1 MTTRPNPTDGPQG
14 HKEALSDTRSMLRLK
29 ALRLRRPVASSQQL
43 LKVKQQILQRIIERL
58 S

>member
-1 MTTRPNPTDGPQG
+1 MTMRPKNE
-14 HKEALSDTRSMLRLK
+14 KEALSDTRSMLRLR
-29 ALRLRRPVASSQQL
+29 ALRLRRAANSVSSQRL

>member
-1 MTTRPNPTDGPQG
+1 MTMRPKNE
-14 HKEALSDTRSMLRLK
+14 KEALSDTRSMLRLR
-29 ALRLRRPVASSQQL
+29 ALRLRRPAASSQRL

>member
-1 MTTRPNPTDGPQG
+1 MTTRPTQAEG

-29 ALRLRRPVASSQQL
+29 ALRLRRPVASSQRL
-43 LKVKQQILQRIIERL
+43 LKVKQQILQKIVERL

>member
-1 MTTRPNPTDGPQG
+1 MTMRPKNEKD
-14 HKEALSDTRSMLRLK
+14 ALSDTRSMLRLR
-29 ALRLRRPVASSQQL
+29 ALRLRRPVASSQRL

>member
-1 MTTRPNPTDGPQG
+1 MTMRPKNE
-14 HKEALSDTRSMLRLK
+14 KEALSDTRSMLRLR
-29 ALRLRRPVASSQQL
+29 ALRLRRPLASSQRL

>member
-1 MTTRPNPTDGPQG
+1 MTTRPTPPGGD
-14 HKEALSDTRSMLRLK
+14 KETLSDTRSMLRLK

>member
-1 MTTRPNPTDGPQG
+1 MTLRPKNEKD
-14 HKEALSDTRSMLRLK
+14 ALSDTRSMLRLR
-29 ALRLRRPVASSQQL
+29 ALRLRRPVASSQRL